1 MSTYVMSDLHGEADM
16 FHQMLQKINL
26 TDSDDLYILGDVIDR
41 GPDGIALIHEIMAT
55 PNIHMLMGN
64 HEYMMIQY
72 LDPNAT
78 VVEILRWGN
87 NGNEP
92 TLLAF
97 DLLEK
102 QEKDEVLQYIQN
114 LPTHVELDLNGK
126 VFYLVHAFPGENVHD
141 EVWVRPAID
150 TANPMSGKVL
160 IIGHTPVLNLLYS
173 KESRVEYEEQMIS
186 RGEHPKI
193 HHAEGFIDI
202 DCGCSYRRPLKTLGC
217 LRLDDMQEF
226 YVNS

>member
-186 RGEHPKI
+186 RGELPKI
-193 HHAEGFIDI
+193 YHAEGFVDI

>member
-193 HHAEGFIDI
+193 YHAEGFIDI

>member
-173 KESRVEYEEQMIS
+173 KESREEYEEQMIS

>member
-41 GPDGIALIHEIMAT
+41 GPDGIALIHKIMAT

>member
-126 VFYLVHAFPGENVHD
+126 VFYLVHAFPGENVHN

>member
-150 TANPMSGKVL
+150 TANPMSGNVL

>member
-1 MSTYVMSDLHGEADM
+1 MSTYVMSDLHGEADL
-16 FHQMLQKINL
+16 FHQMLQKINFA
-26 TDSDDLYILGDVIDR
+26 DSDELYILGDVIDR
-41 GPDGIALIHEIMAT
+41 GPDGIALIKEIMAT
-55 PNIHMLMGN
+55 SNIHMLMGN

-78 VVEILRWGN
+78 VVEILRWGK

-97 DLLEK
+97 DFLEK
-102 QEKDEVLQYIQN
+102 QEKDEILQYIQN
-114 LPTHVELDLNGK
+114 LPTHVELDLCEK
-126 VFYLVHAFPGENVHD
+126 KFYLVHAFPGENVHD

-150 TANPMSGKVL
+150 TENPLVGKAL
-160 IIGHTPVLNLLYS
+160 IIGHTPVLNLQYS
-173 KESRVEYEEQMIS
+173 KEQRVVYEEQMIS

-193 HHAEGFIDI
+193 YHAEGYIDI
-202 DCGCSYRRPLKTLGC
+202 DCGCSYQRPLKTLGC
-217 LRLDDMQEF
+217 LRLDDMREF

>member
-102 QEKDEVLQYIQN
+102 QEKDEVLQFIQN